1 MQVGKTGGEEG
12 KGRGGIAINLAASF
26 APYDGDEM
34 MARFKRYEF
43 FVFFYSVLNLK
54 NVKNST

>member
-12 KGRGGIAINLAASF
+12 EGRGGIAINLAASF

-34 MARFKRYEF
+34 MARFKRCEF
-43 FVFFYSVLNLK
+43 FVFF
-54 NVKNST
+54 

>member
-12 KGRGGIAINLAASF
+12 EGRGGIAINLA

-43 FVFFYSVLNLK
+43 FVFF
-54 NVKNST
+54 

>member
-12 KGRGGIAINLAASF
+12 EGRGGIAINLAAFF

-34 MARFKRYEF
+34 MARFKHEF
-43 FVFFYSVLNLK
+43 FVFF
-54 NVKNST
+54 